1 MWYRGW
7 TAAALMGVPMAVV
20 QFGAARRFELALA
33 PASPTVDA
41 DVTDRTGTDIETE
54 THPPLDPARRAAAA
68 WLAGACSGALVQ
80 PLDLA
85 MIQQQKYGG
94 GLAETAARLVR
105 ERGVHAWFRGG
116 ALTVARE
123 AFYSCGYLWAVPLA
137 REWVRR
143 HHPRVRQT
151 LGDLGEHGLC
161 ATMCGV
167 AAAFVTQPLD
177 VVKTVMQSN
186 LGPVPG
192 TRTGSPR
199 TISPPVVSR
208 AATGGEGGARFGGLG
223 YSGTVSALVRDGGVA
238 SLWRGMAPRGV
249 RIVGATFILSFVNE
263 CAGKAIAT
271 WREGT

>member
-33 PASPTVDA
+33 PASPAVDA
-41 DVTDRTGTDIETE
+41 DAADRTGTETE
-54 THPPLDPARRAAAA
+54 PATHPPLDLARRAAAA

-94 GLAETAARLVR
+94 GLAETAARLAR
-105 ERGVHAWFRGG
+105 ERGFHAWFRGG

-137 REWVRR
+137 REWVERD
-143 HHPRVRQT
+143 HPRVRQT
-151 LGDLGEHGLC
+151 WGEWGEHALC
-161 ATMCGV
+161 ATTCGV
-167 AAAFVTQPLD
+167 AAAVVTQPLD

-192 TRTGSPR
+192 TGTVSPG
-199 TISPPVVSR
+199 TISSPGISR

-223 YSGTVSALVRDGGVA
+223 YSGTASALVRDGGVA
-238 SLWRGMAPRGV
+238 ALWRGMAPRGV

-263 CAGKAIAT
+263 RAGEAIAT